1 MLGMTRMEVLRL
13 MPELSGEAKGK
24 WRPMVTG
31 DLPLR
36 VFGSPLDEIGGV
48 TLTRKLHDYSE
59 AAVFMVRQL

>member
-1 MLGMTRMEVLRL
+1 